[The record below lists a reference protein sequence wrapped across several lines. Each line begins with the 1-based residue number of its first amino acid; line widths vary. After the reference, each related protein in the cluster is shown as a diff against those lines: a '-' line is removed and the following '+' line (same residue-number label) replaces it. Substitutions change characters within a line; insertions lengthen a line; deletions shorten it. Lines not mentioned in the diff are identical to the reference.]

1 MPCIELVA
9 SGGTIASRS
18 GAAGRQAT
26 VRADE
31 LLASVGTI
39 PPGVALRT
47 RDVATKGSYAFGT
60 ADLLTLAREVH
71 RGLAAGDVDGIVLT
85 HGTDAMEETAF
96 LLDLVHDDPRPVVL
110 TGAQRPFDDA
120 APDGPANLA
129 DALAVAADPAARD
142 RGVLL
147 AFDGFVF
154 PARGVRKSDTLS
166 GHAFAAPGRGPVFR
180 VADGRPI
187 PVARPHRA
195 APLPLDLDRAD
206 LPRVDVVSAY
216 PGADGVHVRA
226 SRAVGAEGLVVAA
239 LGVGNAGPAMV
250 EAVAEAVAAGVPV
263 LICSRVT
270 AGPVAPL
277 YAGGGADLERAGAV
291 FADDLSPWQAR
302 LLLAVALAVPGR
314 DAAEIVRAWLAS

>member
-1 MPCIELVA
+1 MPCIELLA
-9 SGGTIASRS
+9 TGGTIASRS
-18 GAAGRQAT
+18 GADGRQAA

-31 LLASVGTI
+31 LLATVGT
-39 PPGVALRT
+39 PPAGVEIRT

-60 ADLLTLAREVH
+60 ADLLGLVREV
-71 RGLAAGDVDGIVLT
+71 RTGLASDVDGIVLT
-85 HGTDAMEETAF
+85 HGTDTMEETAF

-120 APDGPANLA
+120 AADGPANLA

-147 AFDGFVF
+147 AFDGFAL

-166 GHAFAAPGRGPVFR
+166 AHAFTAPGRGPVFR

-187 PVARPHRA
+187 PLARPHRPA
-195 APLPLDLDRAD
+195 ALRLDLDRAD

-226 SRAVGAEGLVVAA
+226 SLAAGAAGLVVAA
-239 LGVGNAGPAMV
+239 LGAGNVGPAMV

-263 LICSRVT
+263 LISSRVT

-277 YAGGGADLERAGAV
+277 YAGGGAELARVGAV

-302 LLLAVALAVPGR
+302 LLLAVASAVPDR
-314 DAAEIVRAWLAS
+314 DATAVVRSWLAG

>member
-9 SGGTIASRS
+9 TGGTIASRS

-31 LLASVGTI
+31 LLGTLGST
-39 PPGVALRT
+39 PPGVEVRT
-47 RDVATKGSYAFGT
+47 RDVATKGSYAFGNG
-60 ADLLTLAREVH
+60 DLLALVRAVH
-71 RGLAAGDVDGIVLT
+71 SGLAGDVDGIVLT

-96 LLDLVHDDPRPVVL
+96 LLDLLHDDPRPVVL

-129 DALAVAADPAARD
+129 DAIAVAADPAARD

-147 AFDGFVF
+147 GFDGFAF

-166 GHAFAAPGRGPVFR
+166 AHAFTAPGRGPVFR
-180 VADGRPI
+180 VVDGRPI
-187 PVARPHRA
+187 PIARPHRPA
-195 APLPLDLDRAD
+195 ALRLDLALPD

-226 SRAVGAEGLVVAA
+226 SLAAGAAGLVVAA
-239 LGVGNAGPAMV
+239 LGVGNVGPAMV

-277 YAGGGADLERAGAV
+277 YAGGGAELARVGAI

-302 LLLAVALAVPGR
+302 LLLAVTSAVPDR
-314 DAAEIVRAWLAS
+314 DAATAVRSWLAA

>member
-1 MPCIELVA
+1 MPCIELLA
-9 SGGTIASRS
+9 TGGTIASRS
-18 GAAGRQAT
+18 GASGRQAT

-31 LLASVGTI
+31 LLASVGT
-39 PPGVALRT
+39 PPAGVEIRT

-60 ADLLTLAREVH
+60 GDLLGLAREVH
-71 RGLAAGDVDGIVLT
+71 RGLTGDVDGIVLT

-96 LLDLVHDDPRPVVL
+96 LLDLLHDDPRPVVL

-129 DALAVAADPAARD
+129 DALAVAAHPSARD

-147 AFDGFVF
+147 AFDGFAF

-166 GHAFAAPGRGPVFR
+166 AHAFAAPGRGPVFR
-180 VADGRPI
+180 IADGRPI
-187 PVARPHRA
+187 PIARPDRPSA
-195 APLPLDLDRAD
+195 LPLDLELPD

-216 PGADGVHVRA
+216 PGADGVHLRA
-226 SRAVGAEGLVVAA
+226 SLAAGAAGVVVAA
-239 LGVGNAGPAMV
+239 LGVGNVGPALV

-277 YAGGGADLERAGAV
+277 YAGGGAELARVGAI

-302 LLLAVALAVPGR
+302 LLLAVASAVPEQ
-314 DAAEIVRAWLAS
+314 DAATVVRSWLTA